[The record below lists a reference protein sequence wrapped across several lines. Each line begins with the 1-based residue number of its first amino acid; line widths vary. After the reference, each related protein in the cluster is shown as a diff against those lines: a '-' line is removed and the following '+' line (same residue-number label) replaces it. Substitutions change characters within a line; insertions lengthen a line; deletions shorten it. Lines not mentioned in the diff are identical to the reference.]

1 LKSAHFAH
9 QNLQWQVAK
18 IGRTFVLSSRI
29 LAYLT
34 PRFAL
39 ALLISAGVLFSG
51 NACTVKPRIIEPGT
65 IPKLDVLAPGEAEY
79 GKKLYEDLCDDYKLD
94 ANPKLYDRLVTILDN
109 LVQAAEANHLPWHIY
124 LFDDPDTV
132 DVRAV
137 HGNYIFVWSGFLEV
151 AENDDEIAA
160 LMACEIAHVLAR
172 HTYPVQFTLWTDIF
186 FDVAEMAT
194 SIAIM
199 GATQGVVAIS
209 AQGWMKWSYVELS
222 DLDSLDREYNEEE
235 EREAAMIAMLI
246 MDRSKYSPEAMLTF
260 WQRVQQDE
268 DLLKKAERLE
278 RDLSPLKRVQIL
290 EELIPEIPQET
301 EPRTPDTI
309 QTSHRD
315 FNYSRRKI
323 Q

>member
-1 LKSAHFAH
+1 
-9 QNLQWQVAK
+9 
-18 IGRTFVLSSRI
+18 
-29 LAYLT
+29 LAV
-34 PRFAL
+34 
-39 ALLISAGVLFSG
+39 LISAGVLFSG

-65 IPKLDVLAPGEAEY
+65 IPKIDALAPGEEEY
-79 GKKLYEDLCDDYKLD
+79 GKRLYDDLCDDYQLD
-94 ANPKLYDRLVTILDN
+94 ADPKRYDRLVTILDH
-109 LVQAAEANHLPWHIY
+109 LVKAAEADHLPWHIY

-137 HGNYIFVWSGFLEV
+137 HGNYIFVWSGFLDV

-172 HTYPVQFTLWTDIF
+172 HTYPVQFTLWTDLF

-209 AQGWMKWSYVELS
+209 AQGWMKWSYVELA

-235 EREAAMIAMLI
+235 EREAAMIAILI
-246 MDRSKYSPEAMLTF
+246 MDRSKYSPKAMLTF

-268 DLLKKAERLE
+268 DLLKKVKPLE
-278 RDLSPLKRVQIL
+278 RDLSPLKRTQII
-290 EELIPEIPQET
+290 EELLPEIPQKT
-301 EPRTPDTI
+301 EPHTLETI
-309 QTSHRD
+309 QTSNRD
-315 FNYSRRKI
+315 FNDSRRKI

>member
-1 LKSAHFAH
+1 MLPSRTLAH
-9 QNLQWQVAK
+9 
-18 IGRTFVLSSRI
+18 
-29 LAYLT
+29 LT
-34 PRFAL
+34 PRFAF
-39 ALLISAGVLFSG
+39 AVLICAGVLFSG
-51 NACTVKPRIIEPGT
+51 NGCTVKPRIIEPGT
-65 IPKLDVLAPGEAEY
+65 IPKIDVLAPGEEAY
-79 GKKLYEDLCDDYKLD
+79 GKRLYNGLCDDYQLD
-94 ANPKLYDRLVTILDN
+94 SDPKRYDRLVTILDN
-109 LVQAAEANHLPWHIY
+109 LVKAAEADHLPWHIY
-124 LFDDPDTV
+124 LFDDPETV

-151 AENDDEIAA
+151 AENDAEIAA
-160 LMACEIAHVLAR
+160 LMACEVAHVLAR
-172 HTYPVQFTLWTDIF
+172 HTYPVQFTLWTDFF
-186 FDVAEMAT
+186 FDVAELAT

-209 AQGWMKWSYVELS
+209 AHGWMKWSYVELA

-246 MDRSKYSPEAMLTF
+246 MDRSEYSPEAMLTF

-268 DLLKKAERLE
+268 ELLKKVERLE

-290 EELIPEIPQET
+290 KELLPDIPQNT
-301 EPRTPDTI
+301 EPDTPDTI

>member
-1 LKSAHFAH
+1 MLP
-9 QNLQWQVAK
+9 
-18 IGRTFVLSSRI
+18 SRI
-29 LAYLT
+29 LTHLT
-34 PRFAL
+34 PRFAF
-39 ALLISAGVLFSG
+39 AVLLSAGVLFSG
-51 NACTVKPRIIEPGT
+51 SACTVKPRIIEPGT

-79 GKKLYEDLCDDYKLD
+79 GKKLYEDLCDDFKLD
-94 ANPKLYDRLVTILDN
+94 ANPKRYDRLVTILDN
-109 LVQAAEANHLPWHIY
+109 LVQAAEADHLPWHIY

-160 LMACEIAHVLAR
+160 LMACEIAHVLTR
-172 HTYPVQFTLWTDIF
+172 HTYPVEFTLWTDIF
-186 FDVAEMAT
+186 FDVAEMAA

-209 AQGWMKWSYVELS
+209 AHGWMKWSYVELS

-268 DLLKKAERLE
+268 NLLKKINRLD
-278 RDLSPLKRVQIL
+278 RDLSPLKRTQII
-290 EELIPEIPQET
+290 EELLPEIPQNT
-301 EPRTPDTI
+301 EPHTPATI
-309 QTSHRD
+309 QTSHRN
-315 FNYSRRKI
+315 FNYSRRKM